1 MKNSFESLFVPF
13 TPQLY
18 PNHPERAELAIRFLD
33 QHTDMPRYIVG
44 RNPQSELIRQQIP
57 ITGLIDDGVPLGTFW
72 HGVPIVAMIDVPQDA
87 CVLNTST
94 SIAPVAVER
103 ALLRAGHRQ
112 ILNLADLLA
121 LQETPTGLTPWFID
135 DQRAEM
141 QEHRAQWLEL
151 YDRLE
156 DHESQQVLKDV
167 VRFRLTANLESMARY
182 EVRLSDQYF
191 EDFLAL
197 SDEVFVDAGG
207 FDGDTTEQFCDR
219 FPNYRKVH
227 FFEPSEANMA
237 AARCRLKQ
245 RNRIEFH
252 PIGLHDCKT
261 ELGFNAS
268 SGSASSVTETGG
280 ERICVDRLDSLINE
294 PVGFIKMDLE
304 GWEMHALRGAAQT
317 IRHNRPK
324 LAISVYHK
332 SSHFREVSEFVLSLC
347 PDYKLRLRHYT
358 QGWSET
364 VLFLTPN

>member
-1 MKNSFESLFVPF
+1 MNNSFESLFVPV
-13 TPQLY
+13 TTQLY
-18 PNHPERAELAIRFLD
+18 PNHPKRTELAVRFLNKD
-33 QHTDMPRYIVG
+33 AGMPRYIVG
-44 RNPQSELIRQQIP
+44 CNAESELLRELIP
-57 ITGLIDDGVPLGTFW
+57 ISGLIDDGAPLGTSW
-72 HGVPIVAMIDVPQDA
+72 HGVPIVAMVDVPKDA
-87 CVLNTST
+87 CVLNAST
-94 SIAPVAVER
+94 SIAPVAVGR
-103 ALLRAGHRQ
+103 ALLQAGHWQ
-112 ILNLADLLA
+112 VLNLADLLD
-121 LQETPTGLTPWFID
+121 LPQTPAGLTPWFID

-141 QEHRAQWLEL
+141 QAHRAQWLEF

-156 DHESQQVLKDV
+156 DHESQKVLEDV

-219 FPNYRKVH
+219 VPNYRKVH
-227 FFEPSEANMA
+227 FFEPSKANMA

-245 RNRIEFH
+245 RDRIEFH
-252 PIGLHDCKT
+252 PIGLHECKT

-304 GWEMHALRGAAQT
+304 GWEMHALRGAART

-324 LAISVYHK
+324 LAISVYHR